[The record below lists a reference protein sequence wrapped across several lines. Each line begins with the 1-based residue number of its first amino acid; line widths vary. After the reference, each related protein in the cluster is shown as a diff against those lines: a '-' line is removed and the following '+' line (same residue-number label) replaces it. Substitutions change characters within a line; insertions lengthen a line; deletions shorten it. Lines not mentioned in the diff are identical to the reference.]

1 MFKKVFS
8 FIRKKKI
15 FLFIILLLLGGIF
28 AGRKLTAPKT
38 PQYETAKVRKK
49 DLTLTVSA
57 SGEIKSDEEASLR
70 FQTSGQL
77 AWVGVK
83 KWDKVKKW
91 QAIAALD
98 RRELEKTLKKELID
112 YMNERWDYE
121 EVTRDTYKDQV
132 ITDTIKRVM
141 EKGGFDMERSVLDV
155 EIADIA
161 LKYATLI
168 SPIDGIVTNVE
179 APYAGVNITPATA
192 EFIISNPEKLVFSV
206 NVDEADIGQIKEGQK
221 AEIVLDAYPD
231 EEITSHVEQVEF
243 TATSTSGGGT
253 AFVVKFKLPPNTPDE
268 KFKLGMNGDI
278 EIIIEEKKEVL
289 TLPIEAIKQ
298 KEGKKVVGLLEE
310 DKVKEIEVETGLETE
325 TEVEITRGLEKG
337 QKVITGEKKKK

>member
-15 FLFIILLLLGGIF
+15 FLFIILILVGGIF
-28 AGRKLTAPKT
+28 AGRKLTTQKT
-38 PQYETAKVRKK
+38 PQYETAEVRKK
-49 DLTLTVSA
+49 DLALTVSA
-57 SGEIKSDEEASLR
+57 SGEIKSDEEANLR

-98 RRELEKTLKKELID
+98 KEALEKTLKQELID
-112 YMNERWDYE
+112 YMNERWDFE
-121 EVTRDTYKDQV
+121 EVTRDTYKNLPL
-132 ITDTIKRVM
+132 TDTIKRAK
-141 EKGGFDMERSVLDV
+141 EAGQFDMDRTILDV

-168 SPIDGIVTNVE
+168 SPIDGIVTTVG
-179 APYAGVNITPATA
+179 APFPGTNITPATA
-192 EFIISNPEKLVFSV
+192 EFVISNPEKLVFSA
-206 NVDEADIGQIKEGQK
+206 NVDEADIGKIKKGQG
-221 AEIVLDAYPD
+221 AEIILDAYPD

-253 AFVVKFKLPPNTPDE
+253 AFIVKFKLPPSTPNE
-268 KFKLGMNGDI
+268 KFKLGMNGDV
-278 EIIIEEKKEVL
+278 EILVEEKEAVL
-289 TLPIEAIKQ
+289 AVPLEAL
-298 KEGKKVVGLLEE
+298 KKKKDKIIVEILEE
-310 DKVKEIEVETGLETE
+310 NKVKEVEVETGLETE
-325 TEVEITRGLEKG
+325 TEVEITKGLEKG
-337 QKVITGEKKKK
+337 QKVVTGKKK